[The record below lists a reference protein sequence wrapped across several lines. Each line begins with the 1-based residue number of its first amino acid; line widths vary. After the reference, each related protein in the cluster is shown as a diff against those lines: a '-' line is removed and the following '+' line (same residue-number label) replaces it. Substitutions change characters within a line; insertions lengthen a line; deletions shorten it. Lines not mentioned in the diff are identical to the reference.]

1 MNSTPNTDGFIYIV
15 TLRAVTA
22 TLRDL
27 HSGYQIGTACA
38 GSNPAVRVPHGGRAR
53 VVKGFDS
60 KQLLDRHPLPFSSR
74 AATIAARHARS
85 SHHAAHPR
93 KSTNPLKSSK
103 NGKGCWTDS
112 RTNDAL
118 SLH

>member
-38 GSNPAVRVPHGGRAR
+38 GSNPAVRGVSNAADVPEWLRGLTRILR
-53 VVKGFDS
+53 
-60 KQLLDRHPLPFSSR
+60 
-74 AATIAARHARS
+74 
-85 SHHAAHPR
+85 
-93 KSTNPLKSSK
+93 
-103 NGKGCWTDS
+103 
-112 RTNDAL
+112 
-118 SLH
+118 